1 MPLSAS
7 IPALLLA
14 MALALTPALAS
25 AQDQNRARNAVRSGQ
40 ALPLGQILGRVGAYG
55 DLLDARLGNSGGR
68 AVYQL
73 RMLDGAGVVRNVTVD
88 AGTGQ
93 VLSVREGGRR

>member
-1 MPLSAS
+1 MRLSAS

-40 ALPLGQILGRVGAYG
+40 ALPLSQILGRVGSYR
-55 DLLDARLGNSGGR
+55 DLLDARHGNRGGR
-68 AVYQL
+68 DGYPL
-73 RMLDGAGVVRNVTVD
+73 RMRDGAGVVRNVTVD
-88 AGTGQ
+88 AGSGQ
-93 VLSVREGGRR
+93 VLDVREGGRR